1 MSESQE
7 GPDRQLSFDCNDDTP
22 CEQTLCETKRRK
34 LLGALATGGTIALAG
49 CTGILAAPQ
58 EDQIRGSDDEYELNF
73 LREDETLTVTGSQT
87 VLRAAERNG
96 LELNYVCRAG
106 YCGQCLSQADQDA
119 SEAVH
124 MAINDVDELTDEAV
138 EAGYFLPCTSQ
149 PRADST
155 IISNLAVDETVGNVL
170 ADYQEEEEDDENDE
184 DDVRREFVTY
194 IHEGEPAN
202 IEFEGEVDDLID
214 EGRNLL
220 VAGEEED
227 LDLDYN
233 CREGWCGECVAKLP
247 GDASDLVEMTA
258 NDFLDDEDIEEGW
271 MLTCTGYPTDSFSMR
286 TNMSDEF

>member
-49 CTGILAAPQ
+49 CTGILAAPE
-58 EDQIRGSDDEYELNF
+58 EDQIRGSDEEYELNF
-73 LREDETLTVTGSQT
+73 LREEERVTVTGSET

-124 MAINDVDELTDEAV
+124 MAVNDVDELTEEAV

-149 PRADST
+149 PRADAT
-155 IISNLAVDETVGNVL
+155 IISNLAVDESVGNIL
-170 ADYQEEEEDDENDE
+170 EEYQEEEEEDENDVDE
-184 DDVRREFVTY
+184 DEESRFVTY
-194 IHEGEPAN
+194 LLEGQPTTV
-202 IEFEGEVDDLID
+202 EFEAGDDRD
-214 EGRNLL
+214 LL
-220 VAGEEED
+220 NAGEDAGLE
-227 LDLDYN
+227 LDYQ
-233 CREGWCGECVAKLP
+233 CRAGFCGQCVAKVS
-247 GDASDLVEMTA
+247 GNARDVVDQ
-258 NDFLDDEDIEEGW
+258 DDDEAEFLSEEDVDEGW
-271 MLTCTGYPTDSFSMR
+271 VLPCVAYPSDSFTMR
-286 TNMSDEF
+286 ANLSDEF